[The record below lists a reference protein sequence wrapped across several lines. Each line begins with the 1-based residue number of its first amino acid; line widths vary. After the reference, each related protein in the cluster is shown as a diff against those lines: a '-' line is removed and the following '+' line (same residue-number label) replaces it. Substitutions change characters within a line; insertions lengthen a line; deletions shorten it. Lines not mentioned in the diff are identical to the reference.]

1 MDGRTIKLY
10 PIPVWRDIEN
20 VLENETEFAA
30 AAQQTLLLAK
40 KYGASSTV
48 DSSNRFLIST
58 LLRRK
63 LELSGEGASVF
74 YDCSKGYVTV
84 YSQKLLDQ
92 QLKTAEENA
101 DDNLQLLSKRGI
113 R

>member
-1 MDGRTIKLY
+1 M
-10 PIPVWRDIEN
+10 
-20 VLENETEFAA
+20 LEEETEYAA

-40 KYGASSTV
+40 KYGAAAAV
-48 DSSNRFLIST
+48 DGSNRFLIST

-63 LELSGEGASVF
+63 LELAGDGASVF

-84 YSQKLLDQ
+84 YSQKLLDED
-92 QLKTAEENA
+92 LNAAEANA
-101 DDNLQLLSKRGI
+101 AGNLQLLSKRGI